1 VRYLLDVNVLVA
13 LGVRQHQFYDRME
26 NWVREQPKST
36 QLLTSSIV
44 ELGFVRILS
53 QVTAYDFS
61 VREAIALLGEMKKFW
76 SLQVYPDAREA
87 LHLPKWVKSHQQVTD
102 GHLVD
107 VAQAHGALLATFDK
121 QIPSAFLIP

>member
-1 VRYLLDVNVLVA
+1 
-13 LGVRQHQFYDRME
+13 M
-26 NWVREQPKST
+26 
-36 QLLTSSIV
+36 
-44 ELGFVRILS
+44 
-53 QVTAYDFS
+53 TAYDFS

-107 VAQAHGALLATFDK
+107 LAQAHGALLATFDK